1 MCETRATIGRLR
13 WTAPRGATFGDWI
26 DGALDAEI
34 GRRPV
39 WADLDYHLS
48 TLFPPVRAVGHLEV
62 RYIDAQPGDLW
73 RVPVA
78 AIDALLSGPAVMREA
93 SDAAASTA
101 GRWRDAAEYG
111 LDDVELRS
119 AATSLMSLAA
129 SYAPEPQYVRLLD
142 AAAERC
148 CRAIVPGES
157 DT

>member
-1 MCETRATIGRLR
+1 MVAGR
-13 WTAPRGATFGDWI
+13 
-26 DGALDAEI
+26 
-34 GRRPV
+34 
-39 WADLDYHLS
+39 S
-48 TLFPPVRAVGHLEV
+48 
-62 RYIDAQPGDLW
+62 
-73 RVPVA
+73 
-78 AIDALLSGPAVMREA
+78 VMREA

-129 SYAPEPQYVRLLD
+129 SYAPEPQFVRLLD